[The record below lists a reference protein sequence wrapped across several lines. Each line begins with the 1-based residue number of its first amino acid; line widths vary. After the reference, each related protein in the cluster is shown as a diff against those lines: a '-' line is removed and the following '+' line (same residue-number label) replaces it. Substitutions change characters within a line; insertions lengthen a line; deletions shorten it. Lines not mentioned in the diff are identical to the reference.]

1 MPPVMVKN
9 TKNNKIGKIILKNID
24 FYGKKCYFYFRKP
37 KERMNNMKATGI
49 VRKFDEN
56 GRFVLP
62 MELRKKLRLDSQD
75 DALEIFVDEDMI
87 ILRKYEPSC
96 IFCGSM
102 EELRDIKE
110 KKVCRKCAAKI
121 NILFED

>member
-1 MPPVMVKN
+1 
-9 TKNNKIGKIILKNID
+9 
-24 FYGKKCYFYFRKP
+24 
-37 KERMNNMKATGI
+37 MKATGI

-62 MELRKKLRLDSQD
+62 MELRKKLHLTSQD
-75 DALEIFVDEDMI
+75 DALEIFVDDDMI

-96 IFCGSM
+96 IFCGEM
-102 EELRDIKE
+102 EDLRDLKD
-110 KKVCRKCAAKI
+110 KKVCKKCAAKI

>member
-1 MPPVMVKN
+1 
-9 TKNNKIGKIILKNID
+9 
-24 FYGKKCYFYFRKP
+24 
-37 KERMNNMKATGI
+37 MKATGI

-62 MELRKKLRLDSQD
+62 MELRKKLRLNTQN
-75 DALEIFVDEDMI
+75 DAVEIFVDEDMI

-96 IFCGSM
+96 IFCGDM
-102 EELRDIKE
+102 EDLRDLKD
-110 KKVCRKCAAKI
+110 KKICRKCANKI